1 MIILSLNDSRSV
13 TVLTLSN
20 SSDHACLRALKIIHA
35 IVEFI
40 LYPIRHFWLLI
51 LSFKKCLK
59 KELFSGSSSTTGMG
73 GLILDPVCAALES
86 SRPGVGSDKLPTGY
100 GYFQRLFLGHC

>member
-1 MIILSLNDSRSV
+1 MIILSPNDSRSV

-40 LYPIRHFWLLI
+40 LYPIRQFWLLI
-51 LSFKKCLK
+51 LSFKQVFEEGAIFQLRVHNRD
-59 KELFSGSSSTTGMG
+59 GW
-73 GLILDPVCAALES
+73 PYP
-86 SRPGVGSDKLPTGY
+86 RPSLCSVRE
-100 GYFQRLFLGHC
+100 F